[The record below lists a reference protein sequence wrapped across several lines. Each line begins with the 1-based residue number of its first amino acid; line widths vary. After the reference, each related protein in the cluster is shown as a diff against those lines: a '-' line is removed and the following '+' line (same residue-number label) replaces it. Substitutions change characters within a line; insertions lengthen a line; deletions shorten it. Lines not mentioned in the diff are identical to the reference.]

1 MSQTAIT
8 QLVNLA
14 KEDLPD
20 DCSIEQL
27 ITWFS
32 NFLSD
37 TGSEDTLM
45 QLESSLI
52 GMSK

>member
-20 DCSIEQL
+20 DCSIEQVL
-27 ITWFS
+27 AWFS
-32 NFLSD
+32 SFLSES
-37 TGSEDTLM
+37 GSEDTLT
-45 QLESSLI
+45 QLEFSLTR
-52 GMSK
+52 MSK